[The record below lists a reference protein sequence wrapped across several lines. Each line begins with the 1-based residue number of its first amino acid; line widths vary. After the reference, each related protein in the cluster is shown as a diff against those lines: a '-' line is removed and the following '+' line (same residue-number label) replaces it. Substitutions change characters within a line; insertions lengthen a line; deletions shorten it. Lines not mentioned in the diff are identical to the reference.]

1 MILRLVRTE
10 EGNTSTSTALPT
22 PIPSPKPTPTPIPDV
37 ALAELF
43 ANTITT
49 PGKPVPSL
57 SPSPARALSCP
68 PMPVTPIPIPEY
80 VAAAIRIYDFYTWAI
95 YITAFDEL
103 PYIYMTTDDYP
114 ALQALCNSAGYA
126 TNSTIVR
133 FWLPDTSCQQYV
145 TLSYVGTNPQPP
157 TPSLGNATTSVPGTT
172 ITETIPA
179 IPAPVMPAEITPL
192 INSITNTITQQ
203 ISSPI
208 LESSADLSTIST
220 AIEAPYIADLE
231 DIYTTTTNLTGDI
244 IRPQVTAINQLY
256 DDTYPV
262 GISPPTVDQI
272 ISGEIPYNP
281 NLPPGASTCPA
292 PIINVAP
299 AAVSCPAPA
308 AITFSPQITV
318 NVPQQDRPTV
328 SVSTAPITIDVPAPV
343 PAPVAEVPEA
353 PIVEVV
359 IEPTPTPT
367 PSPTPMEEPL
377 EEVIEPP
384 KPDIEVPSTD
394 PAVYGASTL
403 EDRNY
408 LYGKAPYKVG
418 KFNLGNG
425 SNWEN
430 TSACISLQE
439 RSGPFEDKWFHKLLG
454 ITTYEKAGGF
464 IKSLSQ
470 ITYIG
475 QGLSEGLWGF
485 TDYIVSVIEAIP
497 NSFIEGSFG
506 KSAGP
511 FIGLT
516 LSGFGSKFGMPLDIL
531 TKGLLYDYQ
540 YLHANGIP
548 SESDF
553 VNLFLA
559 DFIDEKALEC
569 MVKAN
574 GSYYSW
580 YQKLAGSNRQRV
592 AIDQIIALHRRGI
605 YTEEE
610 ANKELRGNGV
620 LTDFDKTSFYRS
632 TEAMP
637 TVSDIVRFMVRDADD
652 NEIASKYRTDEG
664 LKEKY
669 GPQLQSWAKG
679 QGITDEVMKYYWRS
693 HWEIPSNTQL
703 FEMLHRLRPD
713 RPDAA
718 AEGNIVID
726 ADDIKNALIVND
738 TLPVW
743 ADALMAISYKP
754 LTRTDAQRAFMI
766 DAVSKEELYAS
777 YRDLG
782 YSDAN
787 AERLV
792 RFTMQLKAKRKQASG
807 GTEKVTAVLK
817 YYKGYLIGRTEALQR
832 LKNGG
837 LSDTGAE
844 DALAIADRQRKND
857 SQMACIKGLKKKYM
871 IYAVDPNEVI
881 AELRSIGVAI
891 ENVTPLLA
899 TWNCER
905 GSKLKELS
913 LAQIASA
920 YKNNV
925 ISPEEYMQR
934 IERLGYQDADGV
946 IIFESVRGA
955 KDNRNRTDK
964 VTELPGDKKTPT
976 EKIAAAGAI
985 MNAALEGLGLRK
997 PPQ

>member
-1 MILRLVRTE
+1 MINRLVRIESKDDLDPLSVTPIASISSPVLSLE
-10 EGNTSTSTALPT
+10 DIAYLQNTGQQSLLDNILASTS
-22 PIPSPKPTPTPIPDV
+22 
-37 ALAELF
+37 
-43 ANTITT
+43 
-49 PGKPVPSL
+49 
-57 SPSPARALSCP
+57 SPSPSPTPSPAPILSNSCP
-68 PMPVTPIPIPEY
+68 PDPTPQPIAIPE
-80 VAAAIRIYDFYTWAI
+80 AIAEAVRQGNQGPYNSFIVGMISPPYRADYTD
-95 YITAFDEL
+95 TANL
-103 PYIYMTTDDYP
+103 
-114 ALQALCNSAGYA
+114 LALCNSEIPTVSSTVQQVELLVGFGCLHYVAMLYAG
-126 TNSTIVR
+126 TGQ
-133 FWLPDTSCQQYV
+133 LP
-145 TLSYVGTNPQPP
+145 
-157 TPSLGNATTSVPGTT
+157 TSVPGTT
-172 ITETIPA
+172 ITDTIPV
-179 IPAPVMPAEITPL
+179 IPAPQMPNEVRPL
-192 INSITNTITQQ
+192 INSITSAVTQQ

-231 DIYTTTTNLTGDI
+231 DISTTTTNLTGDI

-359 IEPTPTPT
+359 PSPSPSPAPIEEPIEEPVEAAAEPEEEYIEEPPVPDPASPNIEAETAAYDAYHNPPSTPNVYPVAMDWSSTAPCLAFQAQSAAYATNWAHKLFGVDKVSAYYGPFSWLKAIPLVGDALNDGLFSLTGMLATTIETLPGIIMGTNVGQAT
-367 PSPTPMEEPL
+367 PSFLTL
-377 EEVIEPP
+377 TLCGFLD
-384 KPDIEVPSTD
+384 KYLGL
-394 PAVYGASTL
+394 PALYLSRGFQYDL
-403 EDRNY
+403 NY
-408 LYGKAPYKVG
+408 LFPQ
-418 KFNLGNG
+418 
-425 SNWEN
+425 S
-430 TSACISLQE
+430 
-439 RSGPFEDKWFHKLLG
+439 
-454 ITTYEKAGGF
+454 
-464 IKSLSQ
+464 
-470 ITYIG
+470 
-475 QGLSEGLWGF
+475 
-485 TDYIVSVIEAIP
+485 
-497 NSFIEGSFG
+497 
-506 KSAGP
+506 
-511 FIGLT
+511 
-516 LSGFGSKFGMPLDIL
+516 
-531 TKGLLYDYQ
+531 
-540 YLHANGIP
+540 IP

-605 YTEEE
+605 YTEAE

-713 RPDAA
+713 RPDAE
-718 AEGNIVID
+718 AEGNIVIE

-807 GTEKVTAVLK
+807 GTEKVNAVLK

-964 VTELPGDKKTPT
+964 VTELPDDKKTPT
-976 EKIAAAGAI
+976 EKIEKAGAI

>member
-1 MILRLVRTE
+1 MINRLVRIESKDDLDPLSVTPIASISSPVLSLE
-10 EGNTSTSTALPT
+10 DIAYLQNTGQQSLLDNILASTS
-22 PIPSPKPTPTPIPDV
+22 
-37 ALAELF
+37 
-43 ANTITT
+43 
-49 PGKPVPSL
+49 
-57 SPSPARALSCP
+57 SPSPSPTPSPAPILSNSCP
-68 PMPVTPIPIPEY
+68 PDPTPQPIAIPE
-80 VAAAIRIYDFYTWAI
+80 AIAEAVRQGNQGPYNSFIVGMISPPYRADYTD
-95 YITAFDEL
+95 TANL
-103 PYIYMTTDDYP
+103 
-114 ALQALCNSAGYA
+114 LALCNSEIPTVSSTVQQVELLVGFGCLHYVAMLYAG
-126 TNSTIVR
+126 TGQ
-133 FWLPDTSCQQYV
+133 LP
-145 TLSYVGTNPQPP
+145 
-157 TPSLGNATTSVPGTT
+157 TSVPGTT
-172 ITETIPA
+172 ITDTIPV
-179 IPAPVMPAEITPL
+179 IPAPQMPNEVRPL
-192 INSITNTITQQ
+192 INSITSAVTQQ

-231 DIYTTTTNLTGDI
+231 DISTTTTNLTGDI

-359 IEPTPTPT
+359 PSPSPSPSPAPTPIEEPAFEAAPEEEEYIEEPPVPDPASPNIEAETAAYDAYHNT
-367 PSPTPMEEPL
+367 PSTPNVYPVAMDWSSTAPCLAFQAQSAAYATNWAHKLFGVDKVSAYYGPFSWLKAIPL
-377 EEVIEPP
+377 VGDALNDGLFSLTGMLATTIETLPG
-384 KPDIEVPSTD
+384 IIMGTNVGQATPSFLTLTLCGFLD
-394 PAVYGASTL
+394 KYLGLPALYLSRGFQYDL
-403 EDRNY
+403 NY
-408 LYGKAPYKVG
+408 LFPQ
-418 KFNLGNG
+418 
-425 SNWEN
+425 S
-430 TSACISLQE
+430 
-439 RSGPFEDKWFHKLLG
+439 
-454 ITTYEKAGGF
+454 
-464 IKSLSQ
+464 
-470 ITYIG
+470 
-475 QGLSEGLWGF
+475 
-485 TDYIVSVIEAIP
+485 
-497 NSFIEGSFG
+497 
-506 KSAGP
+506 
-511 FIGLT
+511 
-516 LSGFGSKFGMPLDIL
+516 
-531 TKGLLYDYQ
+531 
-540 YLHANGIP
+540 IP

-605 YTEEE
+605 YTEAE

-652 NEIASKYRTDEG
+652 NDIASKYRTDEG

-718 AEGNIVID
+718 AEGNIVIES
-726 ADDIKNALIVND
+726 DDIKNALIVND

-807 GTEKVTAVLK
+807 GTEKVNAVLK

-955 KDNRNRTDK
+955 KDNRNRTDM

-976 EKIAAAGAI
+976 EKIEKAGAI

>member
-1 MILRLVRTE
+1 MILRRVRTE
-10 EGNTSTSTALPT
+10 EGGTSTSTALPT
-22 PIPSPKPTPTPIPDV
+22 PIPSPSILDIAGGDA
-37 ALAELF
+37 ALAEIF
-43 ANTITT
+43 ANTITP
-49 PGKPVPSL
+49 PGKPIPSL
-57 SPSPARALSCP
+57 MFSPSPTPTPTPAPLTWPTACSNYYTIGIPEDVALAVRNGDNIPMDELKNQLLITLGLNTSINLFPFFFDIALSPVPISGEWAVMFGP
-68 PMPVTPIPIPEY
+68 PDPTITTCVTATY
-80 VAAAIRIYDFYTWAI
+80 G
-95 YITAFDEL
+95 
-103 PYIYMTTDDYP
+103 
-114 ALQALCNSAGYA
+114 GY
-126 TNSTIVR
+126 
-133 FWLPDTSCQQYV
+133 Q
-145 TLSYVGTNPQPP
+145 
-157 TPSLGNATTSVPGTT
+157 TPTTSVPGTT
-172 ITETIPA
+172 ITDTIPA
-179 IPAPVMPAEITPL
+179 IPAPQMPNEVRPL

-203 ISSPI
+203 IAAPI
-208 LESSADLSTIST
+208 LESGSDLLTVTNAIADS
-220 AIEAPYIADLE
+220 YNADLE

-328 SVSTAPITIDVPAPV
+328 SVSTAPITIDIPAPV
-343 PAPVAEVPEA
+343 PVPVAEVPEV
-353 PIVEVV
+353 PEIEVV

-367 PSPTPMEEPL
+367 PSPTPMEEPV
-377 EEVIEPP
+377 EEVVEPTPTPAPTPYLGGNFTIPTTPTKPPPPPTP
-384 KPDIEVPSTD
+384 K
-394 PAVYGASTL
+394 
-403 EDRNY
+403 
-408 LYGKAPYKVG
+408 PYKVG
-418 KFNLGNG
+418 KFNIGNG
-425 SNWEN
+425 SDWSN
-430 TSACISLQE
+430 TTACTSLTE
-439 RSGPFEDKWFHKLLG
+439 RSVDIGDTWFHQLLG
-454 ITTYEKAGGF
+454 ITTYANAGSF
-464 IKSLSQ
+464 ITGIASIPVLGSAFA
-470 ITYIG
+470 
-475 QGLSEGLWGF
+475 QGIWGF
-485 TDYIVSVIEAIP
+485 TDYIVSVIEAVP
-497 NSFIEGSFG
+497 KSFIEGTFG

-516 LSGFGSKFGMPLDIL
+516 LAGFGSKFGMPLDIL
-531 TKGLLYDYQ
+531 AKGLLYDYQ
-540 YLHANGIP
+540 YIHANGIP

-605 YTEEE
+605 YTEAE

-620 LTDFDKTSFYRS
+620 LTDFDKSSFYRS

-652 NEIASKYRTDEG
+652 NDIASKYRTDEG

-837 LSDTGAE
+837 LSDTGAD
-844 DALAIADRQRKND
+844 DALFIADRQRKND

-955 KDNRNRTDK
+955 KDNRNRTDAI
-964 VTELPGDKKTPT
+964 TELPGDKKTPT